1 MLGTRNNSLGI
12 MDHIKTMKGRSSF
25 SLDEKYQKVLTQT
38 TAKLILSK
46 DRSVSQS
53 EIVQALIKML
63 SQNKITLKQ
72 LEAELE

>member
-1 MLGTRNNSLGI
+1 MLGTCNHSVGI
-12 MDHIKTMKGRSSF
+12 MDNGKTMKGRSSF

-46 DRSVSQS
+46 NRSVSQS

-63 SQNKITLKQ
+63 SQNKITIKQ
-72 LEAELE
+72 FEAELE

>member
-1 MLGTRNNSLGI
+1 MGTAE
-12 MDHIKTMKGRSSF
+12 MKGRSSF

-53 EIVQALIKML
+53 EIVEALIKML
-63 SQNKITLKQ
+63 GSGKITLKQ
-72 LEAELE
+72 VEAELR